1 MKVLVDDQF
10 KLGNSI
16 SYCVALHFFNEK
28 TLESKHFN
36 CLNTKLSSYSS
47 FHNYHHFNPLF
58 VICSDME
65 CDMHILAN
73 VGV

>member
-1 MKVLVDDQF
+1 MKNLE
-10 KLGNSI
+10 I
-16 SYCVALHFFNEK
+16 K
-28 TLESKHFN
+28 TFQLPKRQ
-36 CLNTKLSSYSS
+36 SSYSS